1 MKHIYSYL
9 FLPFLFLLFTCSD
22 TKEGLIDPYL
32 TIELENNVFN
42 VPVEGKTG
50 TIKIHTNL
58 SYWEL
63 IPQNSGGY
71 DWCKTSIGLSSSEIH
86 LLTLNVASN
95 EGVGRREA
103 EFVLRGTGVESIP
116 FRVVQLG
123 AEPEILVNIES
134 KLLSKEAQTFTMKV
148 TANVEYTLQN
158 EEKWL
163 TLKEEGP
170 DTRGMVESEYQYSV
184 TANLGLSPRRDII
197 RINSVEQGGEPVAIE
212 VVVEQEAADVGD
224 VIPDD
229 IKVKVESVKMVQ
241 GNQYGKQGASN
252 TIDGD
257 LSTVYSSAKATESR
271 PIIFDYTLEEGV
283 ERIDYIVLHQN
294 PSATSKNQLTKGTL
308 YYKSNVMTEWTKC
321 GSFDEINIVPSIRV
335 DVSVQSP
342 TFIRLELERS
352 GQEPSNVS
360 LAEFECYQKNMDF
373 NIEADAAYF
382 EDNVFSRLK
391 PTTTQADIDK
401 ITHPMI
407 RAIAQELLNNTYS
420 SEFRVRT
427 YQSCKNPVK
436 VGEELTIGKRSICDN
451 PTGLFFE
458 KDKKYIIFV
467 GDEIGDKTLNLY
479 IKDWREGGDN
489 QTVGL
494 KSGLN
499 TIITKVDGTGYIQ
512 YWTDT
517 ESHEPA
523 VKVHVCYGN
532 EIGFWD
538 VRAGHTNED
547 WKRILNLANICAQ
560 HLNITNAML
569 DVLGERVQLINTVNA
584 FNTYCPDDIVSIMNM
599 HDELMQIE
607 YMMMGLVKNN
617 AVPRNRM
624 LGVRSWG
631 GSPNWNGTCANFPNN
646 EQAMLDKGAFL
657 QNIWVFGH
665 EFGHGNQVAQMKGA
679 GWAEVTNNL
688 YAQQVMYLMNNGMCR
703 LEHTEFKRQG
713 YNDKVV
719 ADRFNAYLNDAMVKE
734 KPYLT
739 HEGELVNDPE
749 KGEYYSSDPFVSLA
763 PLWQLSLFFMLTED
777 APWSKPDFWPDV
789 HWAAIHDNNSAYTY
803 GEKYVNFMKRAM
815 DASEMNLTDFFKKM
829 GLLREINMKVGDY
842 GPAKQITITKEMVEE
857 IENYGKSKS
866 PVPTSVIYYISGN
879 SLDTYKKQLS
889 VQGVFNQ
896 GVSNGNLSKTISH
909 SVWKNVVAFE
919 TYAGDELVEICIAGT
934 GSTDNS
940 STFVRYPEGAT
951 CIKAVSWDGKR
962 EIVCGTCK

>member
-9 FLPFLFLLFTCSD
+9 FLPFLFFLFACSD
-22 TKEGLIDPYL
+22 TKEDLIDPYL
-32 TIELENNVFN
+32 TVELENNVFN

-50 TIKIHTNL
+50 TIRIRTNL
-58 SYWEL
+58 SDWEL
-63 IPQNSGGY
+63 IPKISGGY
-71 DWCKTSIGLSSSEIH
+71 DWCKTSIGLSASDIH
-86 LLTLNVASN
+86 LLTLNVAPN

-103 EFVLRGTGVESIP
+103 EFVLRGTGVESIS

-123 AEPEILVNIES
+123 SEPEILVNIES
-134 KLLSKEAQTFTMKV
+134 KLLSKEAQTFTIRV

-163 TLKEEGP
+163 TLKEEGL

-184 TANLGLSPRRDII
+184 TANLALSPRRDII
-197 RINSVEQGGEPVAIE
+197 RINSVVKSVKPVMIE
-212 VVVEQEAADVGD
+212 IPIEQESADVND

-229 IKVKVESVKMVQ
+229 VKVKVESVELIQ
-241 GNQYGKQGASN
+241 GNIYANYLPKH
-252 TIDGD
+252 TIDNN
-257 LSTVYSSAKATESR
+257 LSTAYASAGKNISTPVILEYSFSGDTEQV
-271 PIIFDYTLEEGV
+271 DYV
-283 ERIDYIVLHQN
+283 ILHQYKQ
-294 PSATSKNQLTKGTL
+294 ATNKNQLTKGVL
-308 YYKSNVMTEWTKC
+308 LYKSATTVDWQEC
-321 GSFDEINIVPSIRV
+321 GRFEETAIIPSIRI
-335 DVSVQSP
+335 DVNLQAPTAIRLCLERTEQSP
-342 TFIRLELERS
+342 GR
-352 GQEPSNVS
+352 NVS
-360 LAEFECYQKNMDF
+360 LAEFECYQKNIDF
-373 NIEADAAYF
+373 NIEVDAVYF

-391 PTTTQADIDK
+391 SSTTQADIDK

-407 RAIAQELLNNTYS
+407 RAVAQELFNGAYAT
-420 SEFRVRT
+420 EFRVRT
-427 YQSCKNPVK
+427 YHSCKNPTI

-467 GDEIGDKTLNLY
+467 GDEIGNNTLELY
-479 IKDWREGGDN
+479 IRDWRENGES
-489 QTVGL
+489 QTIGL
-494 KSGLN
+494 KRGLN
-499 TIITKVDGTGYIQ
+499 TVESRIAGMGYIQ

-517 ESHEPA
+517 EVTAPA
-523 VKVHVCYGN
+523 VKIHVCYGN
-532 EIGFWD
+532 EVGFWD
-538 VRAGHTNED
+538 MRVGHTNED
-547 WKRILNLANICAQ
+547 WKRILNLANICVQ
-560 HLNITNAML
+560 RLNVTNAML

-584 FNTYCPDDIVSIMNM
+584 FNTYCPDDIMSIMNM

-631 GSPNWNGTCANFPNN
+631 GSPNWNGTCANFPNS
-646 EQAMLDKGAFL
+646 EQAMLDKGFFL

-679 GWAEVTNNL
+679 GWAEVTNNI
-688 YAQQVMYLMNNGMCR
+688 YAQQAMYQMNNAACR

-719 ADRFNAYLNDAMVKE
+719 ADRFNAYLNDAIVKK

-739 HEGELVNDPE
+739 HEGGLVNDPE
-749 KGEYYSSDPFVSLA
+749 KGEYYSADPFVSLA

-789 HWAAIHDNNSAYTY
+789 HWAAIHDNNSVYTY

-842 GPAKQITITKEMVEE
+842 GPAKQITITKEMVGE

-866 PVPTSVIYYISGN
+866 PVPTPVIYYISGN

-896 GVSNGNLSKTISH
+896 GVSNGNLSKTVSH

-919 TYAGDELVEICIAGT
+919 TYAGNELVEVCIVGT
-934 GSTDNS
+934 GTIDNS
-940 STFVRYPEGAT
+940 STFIRYPKGAT
-951 CIKAVSWDGKR
+951 RIEAVSWDGKR
-962 EIVCGTCK
+962 TLVCGTR